1 MRFYIESPCIIETDG
16 PILIEPVI
24 DVTALVH
31 SHTPPIESPETPTL
45 NRTVAPFTPRNS
57 KRSHPHQR
65 VCQHCGVLFMGRNN
79 QLFCQPAHKT
89 AFYREQGR

>member
-1 MRFYIESPCIIETDG
+1 MRFYIESPCYIETDG
-16 PILIEPVI
+16 PILIEPVEEPP
-24 DVTALVH
+24 D
-31 SHTPPIESPETPTL
+31 SHTAPTQSAETPTPT
-45 NRTVAPFTPRNS
+45 RTPTPFTPRNS

-89 AFYREQGR
+89 AFYREQGK